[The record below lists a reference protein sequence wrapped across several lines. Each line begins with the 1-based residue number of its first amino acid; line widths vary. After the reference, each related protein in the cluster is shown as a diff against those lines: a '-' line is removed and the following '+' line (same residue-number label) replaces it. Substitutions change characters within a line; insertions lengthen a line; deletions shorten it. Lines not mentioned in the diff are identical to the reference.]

1 MLAVRRGREC
11 GRGSPGCASAEG
23 AALQSRFMAKIKPAG
38 SKKKPAGPQT
48 PGAIPCLIL
57 VVLGFAILGFIL
69 YFSISRAG

>member
-1 MLAVRRGREC
+1 M
-11 GRGSPGCASAEG
+11 
-23 AALQSRFMAKIKPAG
+23 FMAKIKPAG